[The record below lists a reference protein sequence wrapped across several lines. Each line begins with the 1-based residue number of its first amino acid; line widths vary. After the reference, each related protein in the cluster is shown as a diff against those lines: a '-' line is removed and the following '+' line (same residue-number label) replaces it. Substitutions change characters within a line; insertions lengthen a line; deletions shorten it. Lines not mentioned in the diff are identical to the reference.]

1 MVGKLGNNYAVFND
15 VMTGSAV
22 LHSQTLTGNSLAM
35 RKYSQCSAW
44 SLIKQAVCM
53 DRITS
58 NENTLRADSV
68 YSADHM

>member
-22 LHSQTLTGNSLAM
+22 SQTLTGNSLAM
-35 RKYSQCSAW
+35 RNYSQCSAW
-44 SLIKQAVCM
+44 SLIKQAVCT
-53 DRITS
+53 DRITL